1 MLRNQKQ
8 CLPDGRSRWRGTV
21 KAVKATEEEEED
33 DDDDEKEEEVTDLTM
48 LQRRLNTF
56 I

>member
-21 KAVKATEEEEED
+21 KTVKATDDD
-33 DDDDEKEEEVTDLTM
+33 DDDDEEKEEVVTDLTM